1 MPTVLRQDG
10 FSFRLYLND
19 HIPAHVH
26 AFKAEG
32 EAIIYIGDET
42 EGPAVREINGMSSK
56 EVKIATEHKEYL
68 RQQWEKYLYPRP
80 N

>member
-10 FSFRLYLND
+10 ISFRLYLND

-26 AFKAEG
+26 AFLAEG

-42 EGPAVREINGMSSK
+42 EGPAVRDFMPAISGEPLLDRLI
-56 EVKIATEHKEYL
+56 
-68 RQQWEKYLYPRP
+68 
-80 N
+80 

>member
-56 EVKIATEHKEYL
+56 
-68 RQQWEKYLYPRP
+68 
-80 N
+80 